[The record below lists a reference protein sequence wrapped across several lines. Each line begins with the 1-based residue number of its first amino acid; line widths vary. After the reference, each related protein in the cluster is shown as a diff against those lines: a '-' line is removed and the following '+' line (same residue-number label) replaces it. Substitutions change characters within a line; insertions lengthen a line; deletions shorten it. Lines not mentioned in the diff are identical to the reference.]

1 MPTSDTF
8 EQIIR
13 HQGVPDLVPF
23 LVQLAKK
30 DVVPVR
36 ERVLALDEELN
47 ELRELEPNTW
57 GNSATPEQHFML
69 YLTGF
74 KTYSR
79 KEALSRRFGLWQLTA
94 EYREAFWTVLEN
106 ARPTW
111 LTDWLLRRSELGFW
125 QAHSY
130 TQLRELEAR
139 QLIAYHPQLF
149 ALALPG
155 LVPALG
161 VELSQPGHV
170 PKNALEAVTARIQQ
184 DNTLLH
190 RDSWLLFEFDTVVS
204 SVQGRVQLPMTTE
217 FAEAH
222 RSDTGRYPWEQWEQ
236 LHPSQQITW
245 LDVLATL
252 TKAGYLDRGEVL
264 TRSLL
269 ALRRDFRR
277 PLLAWFKNL
286 FLSLKPTIAELLA
299 RQTELVE
306 LLSHPL
312 PLVVNFALDQLK
324 PLWTEADF
332 QLKAPLLQAEGLM
345 VRADIAATLKT
356 LLTSLGKLLKSQQA
370 HAPTVARL
378 YAAALPHADA
388 AVQERAARG
397 LAALL
402 QAKKT
407 GLAAVEQQAATA
419 AIQEAAELLAAP
431 ARALLAP
438 WLVAPT
444 AAEPAAAYKP
454 HSAFIPDLSPAT
466 VVVPVADWPEL
477 LFLTGQVLKHD
488 DPLALERWLDGLL
501 RLRAQLPA
509 DYAKALQPYLVQ
521 LWPELKG
528 KPEAE
533 RPALLQGL
541 PLASGHA
548 GLVQALLLSWAL
560 SFEAP
565 LVEWVELRDTY
576 NVADPLVRVAQQRLV
591 FVETLLRAGQA
602 LPLLSTPTHAP
613 HWVAPTALV
622 QKLLAY
628 EAAQQEPSATDLAI
642 ALARTAHVHPAEAAA
657 ARALLPQ
664 LQHPGLRT
672 LLTWLLG
679 PPMEP
684 LPPVPTHRPSR
695 RRQVVAQ
702 QLPGAPN
709 AATLAEALPQL
720 WAVAARTKQPAA
732 TYPALDGL
740 AAAGLPGVVQPWQP
754 SWHVVAQSKTYIDKW
769 LPDQPEVT
777 ENWSELRVT
786 TPLTADAVPAPL
798 LYSLHATVPGE
809 PGRFRLQNYVGHLAA
824 AFPFLAALVP
834 QYPAPLHWHALR
846 LSAAW
851 VPSELMSPVLHSLLA
866 PSPHF
871 DEAATLLLALGLAH
885 EIASC
890 QGLAVEVLLASVAQQ
905 RLVPAPL
912 GRTLGQLLAGG
923 FVAAQPLVT
932 SLAQVRAV
940 SPALDAV
947 LSELLGA
954 LLPEL
959 PATPIRGLRRLLEAY
974 ADLVARTR
982 QLVPAAA
989 QARLREWRPV
999 ANLKK
1004 AVNAL
1009 AA

>member
-1 MPTSDTF
+1 MPAADTF

-23 LVQLAKK
+23 LGQLAKE

-36 ERVLALDEELN
+36 QRVLALDKELS
-47 ELRELEPNTW
+47 ELRELQPGTW
-57 GNSATPEQHFML
+57 GSHATPEQRVML
-69 YLTGF
+69 YLAGF

-79 KEALSRRFGLWQLTA
+79 KEALSRRFGLWQLA
-94 EYREAFWTVLEN
+94 AGYRQAFWAVLEN
-106 ARPTW
+106 ARPAW
-111 LTDWLLRRSELGFW
+111 LTDWLLRRSELGAW

-155 LVPALG
+155 LVPELG
-161 VELSQPGHV
+161 AELSQPGRL
-170 PKNALEAVTARIQQ
+170 PEDARAAITATIQQ
-184 DNTLLH
+184 DTTLLH

-204 SVQGRVQLPMTTE
+204 GVQARVQLPMTPE

-245 LDVLATL
+245 LDVLTNL
-252 TKAGYLDRGEVL
+252 TNAGHLDRGEVL

-306 LLSHPL
+306 LLGHPL

-332 QLKAPLLQAEGLM
+332 QIGAPLLQAEGLM
-345 VRADIAATLKT
+345 VRADITASLKT
-356 LLTSLGKLLKSQQA
+356 LLTNLGKLLKSRP
-370 HAPTVARL
+370 APAPAVARL

-402 QAKKT
+402 LAKKS
-407 GLAAVEQQAATA
+407 GLAAAEQQAAITA
-419 AIQEAAELLAAP
+419 SQEAAELLAAP

-438 WLVAPT
+438 WLAAPT
-444 AAEPAAAYKP
+444 AAEPAAAYEP
-454 HSAFIPDLSPAT
+454 RSAFIPDLSPAT
-466 VVVPVADWPEL
+466 LIGPVADWPEL
-477 LFLTGQVLKHD
+477 LFLTGQVLRHD

-501 RLRAQLPA
+501 RLRTRLPA

-521 LWPELKG
+521 LWPALKG
-528 KPEAE
+528 KSEIE
-533 RPALLQGL
+533 LSALLQGL

-548 GLVQALLLSWAL
+548 GLVQALLLGWVVG
-560 SFEAP
+560 FGVP
-565 LVEWVELRDTY
+565 LVEKVALRDTY
-576 NVADPLVRVAQQRLV
+576 NVADPLVRVAQQRLA
-591 FVETLLRAGQA
+591 FAEMLLRTEQA

-622 QKLLAY
+622 QRLLAY
-628 EAAQQEPSATDLAI
+628 EAAQQEPPAADLAV
-642 ALARTAHVHPAEAAA
+642 ALARTAHAHPAEAAV

-664 LQHPGLRT
+664 LQHSGLRT
-672 LLTWLLG
+672 LLSWLLG
-679 PPMEP
+679 PPLEP
-684 LPPVPTHRPSR
+684 LPPVPARRPSLLK
-695 RRQVVAQ
+695 QVVAR
-702 QLPGAPN
+702 LLPN
-709 AATLAEALPQL
+709 ASGVATLAEALPQL

-732 TYPALDGL
+732 EFPALTNL
-740 AAAGLPGVVQPWQP
+740 AAAGLPGVVHPWQP
-754 SWHVVAQSKTYIDKW
+754 SWQVVAQSKTYLDKW

-777 ENWSELRVT
+777 ENWAELHVT
-786 TPLTADAVPAPL
+786 TLLTTDPVPAPL

-809 PGRFRLQNYVGHLAA
+809 PGRFRLQNYVGQLDT

-834 QYPAPLHWHALR
+834 QYPAPLHWHTLR

-866 PSPHF
+866 PGPCF

-923 FVAAQPLVT
+923 FVAAQPLAT
-932 SLAQVRAV
+932 SLTQVRAI
-940 SPALDAV
+940 SPVLDAV

-959 PATPIRGLRRLLEAY
+959 PATPIRGLRRLLESY

-982 QLVPAAA
+982 PPVPAAA
-989 QARLREWRPV
+989 QARLSDWRPV

-1004 AVNAL
+1004 AVNTLTA
-1009 AA
+1009 